1 MNLINTETGEELQGV
16 IQKMSLEEILTLKND
31 PNFIFDWPS
40 EKENE
45 VYKIQLFNQEE
56 ILGLI
61 SLIDVPK
68 EFRIHINLI
77 ESANKHKG
85 KNKKIDNIPGC
96 LIAFTCRK
104 AFLKDYE
111 GFVSLTPKTN
121 LIEYYHI
128 KFGFIQVGNQMA
140 VFNKTAKLL
149 VTKYLDNG

>member
-16 IQKMSLEEILTLKND
+16 IQRMSLEEILTVKND
-31 PNFIFDWPS
+31 PNFIFNWPS

-61 SLIDVPK
+61 SLI
-68 EFRIHINLI
+68 

-85 KNKKIDNIPGC
+85 KNKKIDNIPAC

-111 GFVSLTPKTN
+111 DFVSLSSQA
-121 LIEYYHI
+121 I
-128 KFGFIQVGNQMA
+128 
-140 VFNKTAKLL
+140 KLL

>member
-16 IQKMSLEEILTLKND
+16 IQRMSLEEILTVKND
-31 PNFIFDWPS
+31 PNFIFNWPS

-61 SLIDVPK
+61 SLI
-68 EFRIHINLI
+68 

-85 KNKKIDNIPGC
+85 KNKKIDNIPAC

-104 AFLKDYE
+104 VFLKDYE
-111 GFVSLTPKTN
+111 DFVSLTPKTN

-128 KFGFIQVGNQMA
+128 KFGFIESR
-140 VFNKTAKLL
+140 KS
-149 VTKYLDNG
+149 NGGF